1 MKERTYNISTA
12 HLLTAP
18 EAAEFLR
25 VSLRKLQND
34 VKCRRIPVIK
44 YGRRTLFRRE
54 SLEAAIKK
62 MEINTIG

>member
-1 MKERTYNISTA
+1 MKESIDSKFIP

-18 EAAEFLR
+18 EAAQFLR

-34 VKCRRIPVIK
+34 VKSRRIPVIK

-54 SLEAAIKK
+54 SLEAALKK
-62 MEINTIG
+62 MEIDMVG